1 MFESRPL
8 RQLREGASSD
18 APFFYPDFTHAAR
31 LLIMCS
37 RSGGRMLQNI
47 RDNSQGWI
55 AKIIIGVVVA
65 LMAFTGFDAI
75 FNVNSNK
82 QDAAEVNGEAI
93 SLNELAQAADMQ
105 RRQLLQRLGKDFD
118 ASMLDDKLLREA
130 ALKGLI
136 ERELLLQSAKG
147 ADFAFSSQALDQQIL
162 QLPEFQVEGKFSAER
177 FDQVIRQMGYSRLQ
191 FRQMLEEEMLIGQVR
206 AGLAGS
212 SFVTDEEVLAFARLE
227 NQTRDFASLAL
238 KAEPAKVTLS
248 DDDIKAYYETH
259 ADQFMSPEQVVLE
272 YVELKKESFF
282 DQVKVTDE
290 DLQQAYDQEIANLAE
305 QRQGAHILIEVNDK
319 VSDEQAQAALAEAKK
334 RLDQGESFADVAK
347 DVSQDPGSATSG
359 GDLGYAGPGVW
370 NPDFEKALYALKQ
383 DEVSAPVRSPDGWH
397 LIKLLGIQA
406 PEVPSF
412 ASLKGKL
419 ERELKTQQVEQRFVE
434 ASKSLEDAAFEASD
448 LAQPAQEL
456 GLEVQTSAPVGR
468 EGGEGLTANRQ
479 VLEAAFSTE
488 VLEEGANS
496 AAIELDRDTLVV
508 VRVKQHNKPEQLKL
522 EQVTTSIREQLV
534 RERASEAVK
543 AKGEALLARLR
554 EGKAPVSEAQ
564 EGQAWQELK
573 AATRN
578 QDGVEPA
585 VLQAL
590 FRMPKPEATDK
601 ATFAGVTLG
610 NGDFVVLQLK
620 GVSEAQ
626 AALADEQKAMF
637 RRFLA
642 SRSGEQ
648 DFAAFRA
655 RLQAE
660 AKIERF

>member
-1 MFESRPL
+1 
-8 RQLREGASSD
+8 
-18 APFFYPDFTHAAR
+18 
-31 LLIMCS
+31 
-37 RSGGRMLQNI
+37 MLQNI

-93 SLNELAQAADMQ
+93 GLNELAQAADMQ

-206 AGLAGS
+206 AGLSGS

-248 DDDIKAYYETH
+248 DDEIKAYYEAH

-282 DQVKVTDE
+282 DQVTVTDE
-290 DLQQAYDQEIANLAE
+290 DLQKAYDQEIANLAE
-305 QRQGAHILIEVNDK
+305 QRQGAHILVEVNDK
-319 VSDEQAQAALAEAKK
+319 LNDEQAKAKLVEAQK
-334 RLDQGESFADVAK
+334 RLEKGESFADVAK
-347 DVSQDPGSATSG
+347 SVSEDPGSAANG
-359 GDLGYAGPGVW
+359 GDLGFAGPGVYD
-370 NPDFEKALYALKQ
+370 PDFEKALYALKQ
-383 DEVSAPVRSPDGWH
+383 DEVSAPVRSQFGWH
-397 LIKLLGIQA
+397 LIKLLAVQA

-412 ASLKGKL
+412 ASLKDKL

-456 GLEVQTSAPVGR
+456 GLKVQTSAPVGR

-496 AAIELDRDTLVV
+496 AAIELDPDTLVV

-522 EQVTTSIREQLV
+522 EQVATSIREQLV

-543 AKGEALLARLR
+543 AKGEALLASLR

-578 QDGVEPA
+578 QEGVEPT

-590 FRMPKPEATDK
+590 FRMPKPEAADK
-601 ATFAGVTLG
+601 ATFAGVTLS

-642 SRSGEQ
+642 SRSGE
-648 DFAAFRA
+648 
-655 RLQAE
+655 
-660 AKIERF
+660 